1 MACTDCHDELLE
13 GAVQHPPAA
22 EQECETCHEISATD
36 EGASVSLSAPLSEL
50 CVICHDTV
58 AEELDRPRVHG
69 AVEALGCT
77 GCHDPHSSGFPR
89 MLRVESNALC
99 QACHLSAVSPEA
111 RQEGSVVILFG
122 AHSVPSPVFS
132 RFPKVNVYVQNGR
145 GHPVAKHPVQ
155 AASNP
160 LRPEEPLG
168 CVSCHEPHG
177 ANREPLLVG
186 PVGSGLCR
194 LCHSK

>member
-1 MACTDCHDELLE
+1 M
-13 GAVQHPPAA
+13 
-22 EQECETCHEISATD
+22 
-36 EGASVSLSAPLSEL
+36 
-50 CVICHDTV
+50 CHDTV
-58 AEELDRPRVHG
+58 AEELGRPRVHG

-77 GCHDPHSSGFPR
+77 GCHNPHSSGFPR
-89 MLRVESNALC
+89 MLRVERNALC

-111 RQEGSVVILFG
+111 HQEGSVVVLFG
-122 AHSVPSPVFS
+122 AHSVPLPVFS
-132 RFPKVNVYVQNGR
+132 RLPKVPVHVQNGR

-160 LRPEEPLG
+160 LRPEEPFG

-177 ANREPLLVG
+177 ANRGPLLVG
-186 PVGSGLCR
+186 PAGSGLCR